1 MLLLTLKHSPDYP
14 VEAGVITPDHLQN
27 LSLQAVGEL
36 VLVHGNRKVLLRD
49 LFAIEGDASD
59 GHIEIQGDCRLFK
72 SLGAGMRNGFLK
84 IVGDTGWHTG
94 ADLRGGKIELHGN
107 TGDYLGAEMR
117 GGAIRISGNGGNSVG
132 GAYQGSRHGMRGG
145 MIFVEGSCGHEV
157 GSKMRRGLIAVRG
170 TTGDYLGVNM
180 IAGTVVSVGATGL
193 RPGAGLKRG
202 SLVCL
207 DGMQEI
213 PVNYRYSNLVD
224 LTFIKLLS
232 KFLERHGFAIPRH
245 LLEHPLARY
254 CGDLLALGKGEI
266 LVPQAISE

>member
-1 MLLLTLKHSPDYP
+1 MLLLTLKRAPDYP
-14 VEAGVITPDHLQN
+14 VEADAITPDRLQN

-49 LFAIEGDASD
+49 FFAIDGDASD
-59 GHIEIQGDCRLFK
+59 GKIEIQGDCRLFK
-72 SLGAGMRNGFLK
+72 SLGAGMRGGFLK

-117 GGAIRISGNGGNSVG
+117 GGEIRLFGNAGNSVG

-145 MIFVEGSCGHEV
+145 LILVEGSCGHEG
-157 GSKMRRGLIAVRG
+157 GSKMRRGLIAIRG

-180 IAGTVVSVGATGL
+180 IAGTVVSVGVTGI

-202 SLVCL
+202 SLICL
-207 DGMQEI
+207 AGVQEI
-213 PVNYRYSNLVD
+213 PVNFRYSNLVD
-224 LTFIKLLS
+224 LTFLKLLS
-232 KFLERHGFAIPRH
+232 KFLERHGFAIPRRY
-245 LLEHPLARY
+245 LEHSLARY
-254 CGDLLALGKGEI
+254 CGDLLSLGKGEI
-266 LVPQAISE
+266 LVPR